1 MVSPS
6 RKILHSGDH
15 MYAITGATGN
25 TGKIIA
31 DKLLG
36 ARQKV
41 RVIGRSAEKLQL
53 FVAKGAEAF
62 VGSVDDAEA
71 MARAFTGAKAV
82 FAMIPPDMKSKDFRA
97 QQDRTSEAMAAAIE
111 KAGVSHVVLLSSVGA
126 DKPEKTGPIAG
137 LYQFEQKLNK
147 IGALNALYLRPG
159 YFMEN
164 LLPQIGVVKS
174 MGMMA
179 GPLKGDL
186 ALPMIATR
194 DIGEYAAGAIT
205 ALNFKG
211 KQTRELLGARDV
223 AMKHAAA
230 IVGAAI
236 GKPNLSYTHA
246 PAMMLKP
253 AMVGM
258 GMSGN
263 VVDLIL
269 EMADAFNSGYAKA
282 LEARAPE
289 NTTPTTLE
297 WFAENVFAPAFGG
310 KAASA

>member
-1 MVSPS
+1 
-6 RKILHSGDH
+6 
-15 MYAITGATGN
+15 MYVITGATGN

-31 DKLLG
+31 DKLLA

-41 RVIGRSAEKLQL
+41 RVIGRSAERLQL

-62 VGSVDDAEA
+62 VGSLDDAET

-82 FAMIPPDMKSKDFRA
+82 YAMIPPDLKSKDYRA
-97 QQDRTSEAMAAAIE
+97 DQERTSDALAAGIE
-111 KAGVSHVVLLSSVGA
+111 KAGVPHVVLLSSFGA
-126 DKPEKTGPIAG
+126 DKPDKTGPIAG
-137 LYQFEQKLNK
+137 LHNFEQKLNK
-147 IGALNALYLRPG
+147 ISALNALYLRPG

-179 GPLKGDL
+179 GPVKADVG
-186 ALPMIATR
+186 LPMIATR

-211 KQTRELLGARDV
+211 KQTRELQGARDV

-253 AMVGM
+253 AMVAM
-258 GMSGN
+258 GISAN
-263 VVDLIL
+263 VVDLLL
-269 EMADAFNSGYAKA
+269 EMSEAINSGYVKG
-282 LEARAPE
+282 LEARGPE

>member
-1 MVSPS
+1 
-6 RKILHSGDH
+6 
-15 MYAITGATGN
+15 MYVITGATGN

-31 DKLLG
+31 DKLLA

-41 RVIGRSAEKLQL
+41 RVVGRSAEKLQL

-62 VGSVDDAEA
+62 VGFVDDAEA

-82 FAMIPPDMKSKDFRA
+82 YLMIPPDMKAKDFRA
-97 QQDRTSEAMAAAIE
+97 DQDRISDALAAAIE
-111 KAGVSHVVLLSSVGA
+111 KASVTHVVTLSSVGA
-126 DKPEKTGPIAG
+126 DKPAKTGPITG
-137 LYQFEQKLNK
+137 VHILEEKLNG
-147 IGALNALYLRPG
+147 IGKLNALHLRPG

-164 LLPQIGVVKS
+164 LLPQVGVVKS

-253 AMVGM
+253 AMVAM
-258 GMSGN
+258 GMSAN

-269 EMADAFNSGYAKA
+269 EMAEAFNSGYAKA
-282 LEARAPE
+282 LETRGPE

-297 WFAENVFAPAFGG
+297 WFAENVFVPAFQG

>member
-1 MVSPS
+1 
-6 RKILHSGDH
+6 
-15 MYAITGATGN
+15 MYVITGATGN

-31 DKLLG
+31 DKLLA

-41 RVIGRSAEKLQL
+41 RVVGRSAEKLQL

-71 MARAFTGAKAV
+71 MTRAFTGAKAV
-82 FAMIPPDMKSKDFRA
+82 YAMIPPDMKSKDFRA
-97 QQDRTSEAMAAAIE
+97 YQEKVSDALAAAIE
-111 KAGVSHVVLLSSVGA
+111 KAGVSHVVLLSSFGA

-137 LYQFEQKLNK
+137 LYSFEQKLNK

-164 LLPQIGVVKS
+164 LLPQVGVVKS

-179 GPLKGDL
+179 GPLKADVG
-186 ALPMIATR
+186 LPMIATR
-194 DIGEYAAGAIT
+194 DIGEYAAGALT

-211 KQTRELLGARDV
+211 KQTRELQGARDV
-223 AMKHAAA
+223 MMKHAAA

-236 GKPNLSYTHA
+236 NKPNLSYTHA

-253 AMVGM
+253 AMVAM
-258 GMSGN
+258 GISANM
-263 VVDLIL
+263 VDLIL
-269 EMADAFNSGYAKA
+269 EMSEAINSGYVKG
-282 LEARAPE
+282 LEARGPE

-297 WFAENVFAPAFGG
+297 WFATNVFAPAFQG

>member
-1 MVSPS
+1 
-6 RKILHSGDH
+6 
-15 MYAITGATGN
+15 MYVITGATGN

-31 DKLLG
+31 DKLLA

-41 RVIGRSAEKLQL
+41 RVVGRSAEKLQL

-71 MARAFTGAKAV
+71 MTRAFTGAKAV
-82 FAMIPPDMKSKDFRA
+82 YAMIPPDMKSKDFRA
-97 QQDRTSEAMAAAIE
+97 DQERISDALAAAIE
-111 KAGVSHVVLLSSVGA
+111 KAGVTHAVVLSSFGA

-137 LYQFEQKLNK
+137 LHNFEEKLNRIAK
-147 IGALNALYLRPG
+147 LNALYLRPG

-164 LLPQIGVVKS
+164 LLPQVGVVRS

-179 GPLKGDL
+179 GPLKGDV

-194 DIGEYAAGAIT
+194 DIGEYAAGALE
-205 ALNFKG
+205 ALKFSG

-223 AMKHAAA
+223 SMKDAAH

-236 GKPNLSYTHA
+236 GKAGLSYTHA
-246 PAMMLKP
+246 PTMMLKP

-258 GMSGN
+258 GISSNM
-263 VVDLIL
+263 VDLII
-269 EMADAFNSGYAKA
+269 EMADAFNSGHAKA
-282 LEARAPE
+282 LEARGPE

-297 WFAENVFAPAFGG
+297 WFAANVFAPAFQG
-310 KAASA
+310 KSAGA